1 METTLQLASWGGST
15 ALRIPKNFLQ
25 QLNMTEKTSVKIKI
39 NNNNELVITAV
50 YRHKTLEER
59 FKDWDGTPY
68 KLTDE
73 DKEWLNMEEIGKE
86 RQ

>member
-25 QLNMTEKTSVKIKI
+25 QMNMTDNSTVKIKI
-39 NNNNELVITAV
+39 SDNNELIISPV
-50 YRHKTLEER
+50 YQHKTLEER
-59 FKDWDGTPY
+59 FKNWDGDY

-73 DKEWLNMEEIGKE
+73 DKEWLNMESAGAEI
-86 RQ
+86 